1 MVTMN
6 YFLSNVREVYV
17 KPESKVY
24 EIECSNILCA
34 SSIDN
39 DGAWGTATDPTEG
52 NAPIDVFSQ
61 RGF

>member
-1 MVTMN
+1 MDTMN
-6 YFLSNVREVYV
+6 YLLSNVREVYV

-24 EIECSNILCA
+24 EIECSSVLCT
-34 SSIDN
+34 SNMDK

-52 NAPIDVFSQ
+52 NTIDIFSQ